1 MCGTQSFGNMQ
12 SAKGEVLIRNFQL
25 TLSSCGLSEMNF
37 PIDGFPLPMG
47 KLTSLQGL
55 QEPENP
61 PSFQLLTTACVP
73 INARFQLMLFAIP
86 VSGLVFC
93 SI

>member
-1 MCGTQSFGNMQ
+1 MKFS
-12 SAKGEVLIRNFQL
+12 
-25 TLSSCGLSEMNF
+25 
-37 PIDGFPLPMG
+37 IDSIILWPKRDEFSYRRLPFADG
-47 KLTSLQGL
+47 KINIITGL